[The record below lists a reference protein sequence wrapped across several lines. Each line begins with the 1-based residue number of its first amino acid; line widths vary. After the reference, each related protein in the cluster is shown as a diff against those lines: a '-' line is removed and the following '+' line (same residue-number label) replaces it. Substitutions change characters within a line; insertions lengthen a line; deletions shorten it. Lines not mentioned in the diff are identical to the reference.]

1 MTPSLR
7 ILYIDDDPGATRLA
21 QKHLERSGFVVEVAN
36 DGASGVA
43 RVAQGG
49 LDAVA
54 LDHFMPKQDG
64 LATLAA
70 IQALPD
76 APPVVYVTATED
88 GHVAVAALK
97 AGAADYVF
105 KDIGGEFLTLLAR
118 ALEQAIAKF
127 WLHKA
132 KKEMEAEI
140 RTARDR
146 FQALA
151 AEREVLLR
159 EVNHRVGNCLQLISS
174 ILGMQASASASDEA
188 RMSLQQAQRR
198 VLAIARLHK
207 QLYAANDVASVSLGE
222 YLETVVGDLRRSSSD
237 RITIAL
243 LLPEE
248 TVEVTPDRALAIG
261 IAITEL
267 VLNALKHAY
276 PLGEGAIRI
285 QLRADHSPWISITVE
300 DDGLGRDMF
309 GGVAKPGLGQT
320 LVSAMANKLEAEW
333 GYDSEYPGTRATFR
347 IMRSAMVKEAAI
359 SQSTSTQ
366 QVA

>member
-1 MTPSLR
+1 MNPSLR
-7 ILYIDDDPGATRLA
+7 VLYIDDDPAATRLA
-21 QKHLERSGFVVEVAN
+21 QKHLERNGFVVEVAN

-43 RVAQGG
+43 RVAQGD

-70 IQALPD
+70 IRALPA

-105 KDIGGEFLTLLAR
+105 KDIGGEFLTLLAT
-118 ALEQAIAKF
+118 ALEQSVSR
-127 WLHKA
+127 LRLQKA
-132 KKEMEAEI
+132 KKEIEAEI
-140 RTARDR
+140 RVARDR

-159 EVNHRVGNCLQLISS
+159 EVNHRVGNSLQLISS
-174 ILGMQASASASDEA
+174 ILGIQASAAANDEM
-188 RMSLQQAQRR
+188 RMALQQTQGRI
-198 VLAIARLHK
+198 LAIARLHK
-207 QLYAANDVASVSLGE
+207 QLYALNDVASVSISE

-243 LLPEE
+243 LLPDE
-248 TVEVTPDRALAIG
+248 TIEVTPDHALAIG
-261 IAITEL
+261 IAVTEL
-267 VLNALKHAY
+267 VLNALKYAY

-285 QLRADHSPWISITVE
+285 ELRPENSQWVYITVE
-300 DDGLGRDMF
+300 DDGLGQDMF
-309 GGVAKPGLGQT
+309 GGVAKTGLGQT
-320 LVSAMANKLEAEW
+320 IVSAMANKLDGEW
-333 GYDSEYPGTRATFR
+333 GYDSEYPGTRAMLR
-347 IMRSAMVKEAAI
+347 IRRSSMAKEPAI
-359 SQSTSTQ
+359 SLSTSAQ